1 MAANKHKPLIA
12 LVVGVALAAA
22 GSQWWA
28 SRQKLDLGRQMASLA
43 GPGDIHML
51 SSTTCS
57 ICTSARVWF
66 KLHDVRFD
74 ECFIETDADCRT
86 LFEATRSP
94 GTPVILVKGKPLVGF
109 DPQRIR
115 SQLSAPL
122 AAPVNPA

>member
-1 MAANKHKPLIA
+1 MASERKPLIA
-12 LVVGVALAAA
+12 LVVLVAAAAA

-28 SRQKLDLGRQMASLA
+28 SRQQLALGRQMAALA
-43 GPGDIHML
+43 QPGDIRML

-66 KLHDVRFD
+66 KLHEVRFD
-74 ECFIETDADCRT
+74 ECFIEKDRDCAT

-115 SQLSAPL
+115 TALS
-122 AAPVNPA
+122 PA

>member
-1 MAANKHKPLIA
+1 MATTRKPLIA
-12 LVVGVALAAA
+12 LVAVVALAAA

-28 SRQKLDLGRQMASLA
+28 SRERLELGRQMAALA
-43 GPGDIHML
+43 QPGDIRML
-51 SSTTCS
+51 SSTTCG

-66 KLHDVRFD
+66 KAHEVRFD
-74 ECFIETDADCRT
+74 ECFIEKDADCRV

-115 SQLSAPL
+115 AALSAAGPTQGG
-122 AAPVNPA
+122 